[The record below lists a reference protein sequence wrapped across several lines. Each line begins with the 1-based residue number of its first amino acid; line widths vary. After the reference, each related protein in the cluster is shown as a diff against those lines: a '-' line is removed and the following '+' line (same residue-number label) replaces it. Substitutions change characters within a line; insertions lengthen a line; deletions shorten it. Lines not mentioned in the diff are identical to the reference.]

1 MPNMHRISIRT
12 VIIAMTLLVTMLTML
27 LYNTVYGNLTVE
39 AFTQLDLTIVTQN
52 VEQAKEQLD
61 TLITD
66 ADKLL
71 NYVTQSV
78 LLRSDFTPA
87 RFNSYVEPLVQ
98 TEEGISSVALY
109 SNTGALLAAN
119 TAENKEHT
127 PTEFSVSEESW
138 FQDALTHS
146 DVSYSAAHLDHSYA
160 GQNTWIVTL
169 AQKVTYMESSG
180 TPNAGVLAVHIR
192 LKAIEDICN
201 AYSGSARGSL
211 ILTDREGMTIYSP
224 RRLTEALPTL
234 SDVYRSA
241 GTRTE
246 EQQML
251 QISQPLENE
260 QWILV
265 GLTREGELGQTS
277 RTMKQKGLTVLS
289 LSMLLAFLLA
299 LCISA
304 LVCKPFRYMERAMH
318 RIDSGVSGLRLQSR
332 GYKEFVSLIGT
343 YNGMIDRIEELIAES
358 ESKQEQL
365 RSMEIAALE
374 EQINPH
380 FLYNALDSI
389 TWLIE
394 TGNGKDAVG
403 MIGALARLM
412 RLSINRGGNFH
423 AVEREVEHI
432 HNYLIIQKTRYGQR
446 FASHIHVEKEAEP
459 LLCPRLILQP
469 IVENA
474 IKHGIAENEDCQVVV
489 RVFIEND
496 KLVITVWDDGMGLPP
511 DKLRDVQ
518 AALRETRAPD
528 PEQISGLALKSINR
542 RIRLLCGEEY
552 GITIESETE
561 EWTCVRF
568 ELPCQCS

>member
-27 LYNTVYGNLTVE
+27 LYNTVYGNLTGE

-61 TLITD
+61 AVVTG

-78 LLRSDFTPA
+78 LMRSDFTPA
-87 RFNSYVEPLVQ
+87 RFSSYVEPLVQ

-109 SNTGALLAAN
+109 SDTGVLLAAN
-119 TAENKEHT
+119 MADTVQHP
-127 PTEFSVSEESW
+127 PTERGMSDEAW

-146 DVSYSAAHLDHSYA
+146 DISYSTAHLDHSYS
-160 GQNTWIVTL
+160 GEYTWVVSL
-169 AQKVTYMESSG
+169 ARRVTYMDNSG
-180 TPNAGVLAVHIR
+180 IPKDGVLAVHIR
-192 LKAIEDICN
+192 LKAIEDICS

-234 SDVYRSA
+234 SDVYRRA

-277 RTMKQKGLTVLS
+277 HTMKQKSLTVLS

-299 LCISA
+299 LYISA

-318 RIDSGVSGLRLQSR
+318 RLDSGVSGLRLQSR

-343 YNGMIDRIEELIAES
+343 YNGMIYRIEELIAES

-365 RSMEIAALE
+365 RSMEI
-374 EQINPH
+374 
-380 FLYNALDSI
+380 D
-389 TWLIE
+389 
-394 TGNGKDAVG
+394 
-403 MIGALARLM
+403 
-412 RLSINRGGNFH
+412 
-423 AVEREVEHI
+423 
-432 HNYLIIQKTRYGQR
+432 
-446 FASHIHVEKEAEP
+446 
-459 LLCPRLILQP
+459 
-469 IVENA
+469 
-474 IKHGIAENEDCQVVV
+474 
-489 RVFIEND
+489 
-496 KLVITVWDDGMGLPP
+496 
-511 DKLRDVQ
+511 
-518 AALRETRAPD
+518 
-528 PEQISGLALKSINR
+528 
-542 RIRLLCGEEY
+542 
-552 GITIESETE
+552 
-561 EWTCVRF
+561 
-568 ELPCQCS
+568 EL